1 MALSPIRPCDTPSPS
16 LDELQPAQAPS
27 EGGFV
32 KVIDH
37 LLGKASETQ
46 ARADHA
52 IEDLVLG
59 RTDNLHS
66 VMLAVAQADLA
77 FRTILEI
84 RNRLSDAFQ
93 EIMRMQV

>member
-1 MALSPIRPCDTPSPS
+1 VGLDDWQPSQPS
-16 LDELQPAQAPS
+16 TAS
-27 EGGFV
+27 GFV
-32 KVIDH
+32 KVIDTM
-37 LLGKASETQ
+37 LSQASATQTKAD
-46 ARADHA
+46 RA
-52 IEDLVLG
+52 IEDLALG

-77 FRTILEI
+77 FRTVLEI